1 MEVIYGIG
9 NLPIY
14 HFCKAG
20 GKAKYEIKI
29 LDVYDASRRKYGYV
43 CAVKIELF
51 CCVVFS
57 CNPDSW
63 IVKARLAKR
72 LRVTEWTDM
81 MVAAD
86 PDLSKLAADFMTQ
99 LSVSGAPPVAKPI
112 YLKQGLSCLEDLQ
125 KRLFAVNSS
134 GITYSPEKLSQELFS
149 EYQDVED
156 LIKEQRKALETS
168 QRLLIFSR
176 S

>member
-1 MEVIYGIG
+1 MVGCQEDVNVDRLRMEVIHGIG

-86 PDLSKLAADFMTQ
+86 P
-99 LSVSGAPPVAKPI
+99 
-112 YLKQGLSCLEDLQ
+112 GLMKE
-125 KRLFAVNSS
+125 
-134 GITYSPEKLSQELFS
+134 EKSHS
-149 EYQDVED
+149 EF
-156 LIKEQRKALETS
+156 
-168 QRLLIFSR
+168 LLIFGFRVSR
-176 S
+176 VVIHLSDVCC